1 MAKGKKGSK
10 GKGKSKAAK
19 KPASAPKKAPKRGPS
34 KAQKAQAA
42 KVSADAKKVE
52 AAAKSVEGA
61 AKKVEAAAKKV
72 ESDAKKAKPKAKR
85 KSKAKAKPKAKA
97 SKRATKSGSKAKR
110 KASSKRSAPKRA
122 AKRSAAKP
130 AAKKAQAKSRKSGA
144 RKGKGKGKSRKAR
157 KASKKRAA
165 PRRSS
170 TQSKS
175 STTIKK
181 SGKSGRVKT
190 TRKSSITKVWLKNPV
205 NNWKNVAALSAA
217 TALGYVATDV
227 LDRFLA
233 TMAPKAEGDK
243 KTFGWTY
250 GAAVKRIG
258 ARPNALRM
266 GAQFGLAAVA
276 FGGAMWV
283 QKKSEPAA
291 YALIGL
297 SLGAG
302 VHLLSQVATKY
313 LMPMIF
319 KVDPAKLNE
328 RSIGARLYAS
338 EQDFVQTPLLE
349 AIKAEDEKPASSPNQ
364 ADDGKG
370 NLPSAGSLSGGYVG
384 RPGTPVARGGLPT
397 AQARVME
404 PKARPRTGT
413 VAGCAGCKAAQMDD
427 AYDGPTATAIPGAGP
442 DPMPRVPEA
451 VVAPDAVL
459 NLPSASVA
467 PDQVMTMPRESTAP
481 RGVSGVETPKPRAR
495 RMSNEAFLLLGD
507 PNANRDPFARKS
519 N

>member
-19 KPASAPKKAPKRGPS
+19 KPASAPKAAKRGPS
-34 KAQKAQAA
+34 KARKAQAA

-52 AAAKSVEGA
+52 AAAKAVESS

-72 ESDAKKAKPKAKR
+72 EADAKKAKPKAKR
-85 KSKAKAKPKAKA
+85 KSKASKKA
-97 SKRATKSGSKAKR
+97 SKSGSKAKTRKSAAKR
-110 KASSKRSAPKRA
+110 KASAAKRPAPKRA
-122 AKRSAAKP
+122 AKSAAKS
-130 AAKKAQAKSRKSGA
+130 AARKSGGKRKGA
-144 RKGKGKGKSRKAR
+144 RKGKRKGGR

-165 PRRSS
+165 PRRSF
-170 TQSKS
+170 TQSRS

-250 GAAVKRIG
+250 GPAVKRIG

-370 NLPSAGSLSGGYVG
+370 NLPAAGSLSGGFVG

-413 VAGCAGCKAAQMDD
+413 VAGCAGCKAAAQMED

-442 DPMPRVPEA
+442 DPMPHIPEA
-451 VVAPDAVL
+451 MVAPDSVVD
-459 NLPSASVA
+459 LPSASVA
-467 PDQVMTMPRESTAP
+467 PDQVMIMPRETTAP
-481 RGVSGVETPKPRAR
+481 RSVSGVETPAPKAR

-507 PNANRDPFARKS
+507 PSVNRDPFARKS

>member
-10 GKGKSKAAK
+10 GKGKGKAAK

-72 ESDAKKAKPKAKR
+72 ESDAKKAKPKAKS
-85 KSKAKAKPKAKA
+85 KSKASKKAA
-97 SKRATKSGSKAKR
+97 KSGSKAKR
-110 KASSKRSAPKRA
+110 KPSTKRSAPKRA
-122 AKRSAAKP
+122 AKKRPAPKP
-130 AAKKAQAKSRKSGA
+130 KTAKKSRAKARSKKSGS

-205 NNWKNVAALSAA
+205 NNWKNVAALA
-217 TALGYVATDV
+217 TATAFGYVATDV

-276 FGGAMWV
+276 FGGAMWA

-370 NLPSAGSLSGGYVG
+370 NLPAAGSLSGGYVG

-404 PKARPRTGT
+404 PKARPRTST
-413 VAGCAGCKAAQMDD
+413 VAGCSGCKAGQMED

-442 DPMPRVPEA
+442 DPMPRIPEA

-481 RGVSGVETPKPRAR
+481 RGVSGVEPKAR

-507 PNANRDPFARKS
+507 PSVNRDPFARKS

>member
-34 KAQKAQAA
+34 KARKAQAA

-52 AAAKSVEGA
+52 TAAKAVEA
-61 AKKVEAAAKKV
+61 SAKKVEAAAKKV
-72 ESDAKKAKPKAKR
+72 EADAKKAKPKAKR
-85 KSKAKAKPKAKA
+85 KSKASKKA
-97 SKRATKSGSKAKR
+97 SKSGSKTKR
-110 KASSKRSAPKRA
+110 KAAAKKRPAPK
-122 AKRSAAKP
+122 AKP
-130 AAKKAQAKSRKSGA
+130 AAAKKRPAKKSKAKSKAKRKSGA

-205 NNWKNVAALSAA
+205 NNWKNFAALSAA
-217 TALGYVATDV
+217 TALSYVATDV

-297 SLGAG
+297 SLGAS

-349 AIKAEDEKPASSPNQ
+349 AIKAEDEKPAAAPNQ

-370 NLPSAGSLSGGYVG
+370 NLPSAGFSNGGFVG

-413 VAGCAGCKAAQMDD
+413 VAGCAGCKAAAQMED

-442 DPMPRVPEA
+442 DPMPHIPEA
-451 VVAPDAVL
+451 MVAPDSVV

-467 PDQVMTMPRESTAP
+467 PDQVMTMPRETTAP
-481 RGVSGVETPKPRAR
+481 RGVSGVETPKAR

>member
-1 MAKGKKGSK
+1 MAKGKKSSK
-10 GKGKSKAAK
+10 GKGKAAK
-19 KPASAPKKAPKRGPS
+19 KPASAPKKAAKRGPS
-34 KAQKAQAA
+34 KAHKAQAA
-42 KVSADAKKVE
+42 KVSADAKKVTE
-52 AAAKSVEGA
+52 AAKSVEA
-61 AKKVEAAAKKV
+61 ASKKVEAAAAKV
-72 ESDAKKAKPKAKR
+72 SADAKKAKPK
-85 KSKAKAKPKAKA
+85 KSKAKSKA
-97 SKRATKSGSKAKR
+97 SKKTSKSGSKAKR
-110 KASSKRSAPKRA
+110 RSPKRKAAAKRPAPKRA
-122 AKRSAAKP
+122 AKSAAKS
-130 AAKKAQAKSRKSGA
+130 KARKGASKRKGGA
-144 RKGKGKGKSRKAR
+144 RKGKRKGGRKA
-157 KASKKRAA
+157 AKKRSA
-165 PRRSS
+165 PRRVT
-170 TQSKS
+170 TQSKTR
-175 STTIKK
+175 TTIQKK
-181 SGKSGRVKT
+181 KSGRVKT

-227 LDRFLA
+227 LDRFIA

-243 KTFGWTY
+243 KTFAWTY
-250 GAAVKRIG
+250 GAAVKRIN
-258 ARPNALRM
+258 ARPDAIRI
-266 GAQFGLAAVA
+266 GAQVGLAALA
-276 FGGAMWV
+276 FGGAMWA

-291 YALIGL
+291 YALVGL

-302 VHLLSQVATKY
+302 VHVISQVATRY

-319 KVDPAKLNE
+319 KVDPAKLTE

-338 EQDFVQTPLLE
+338 DQDFVQTPMLE
-349 AIKAEDEKPASSPNQ
+349 AIKAENEKPASSPNQ

-370 NLPSAGSLSGGYVG
+370 NLPAAGQAGFVG

-397 AQARVME
+397 GQARVME

-413 VAGCAGCKAAQMDD
+413 VAGCAGCKAAQMED

-442 DPMPRVPEA
+442 DPMPHIPEA

-459 NLPSASVA
+459 QIPSASVA

-481 RGVSGVETPKPRAR
+481 RGVSGAESEAPKPR

-507 PNANRDPFARKS
+507 PSANRDPYARRS

>member
-10 GKGKSKAAK
+10 GKGKGKAAK

-34 KAQKAQAA
+34 KARKAQAA

-52 AAAKSVEGA
+52 TAAKAVEA
-61 AKKVEAAAKKV
+61 SAKKVEAAAKKV
-72 ESDAKKAKPKAKR
+72 EADAKKAKPKAKR
-85 KSKAKAKPKAKA
+85 KPKAKA
-97 SKRATKSGSKAKR
+97 SKKATKSGSKAKR

-122 AKRSAAKP
+122 AKRPAAKRP
-130 AAKKAQAKSRKSGA
+130 AAKKARAKSRKSGA

-349 AIKAEDEKPASSPNQ
+349 AIKAEDEKPAAAPNQ

-370 NLPSAGSLSGGYVG
+370 NLPSAGFSNGGFVG

-413 VAGCAGCKAAQMDD
+413 VAGCAGCKAAAQMED

-442 DPMPRVPEA
+442 DPMPHIPEA
-451 VVAPDAVL
+451 MVAPDSVV

-481 RGVSGVETPKPRAR
+481 RGVSGVETPKAR